1 MPKTARKRK
10 VLVIDVGGTNVKV
23 LATGQTER
31 RKFPSGR
38 EMNPERMVAEIRA
51 ITKDWDYDVVSLG
64 YPGPV
69 KKGHLIS
76 EPRNLGKGWVGF
88 NFERAL
94 ERPVRIMNDAAMQA
108 LGSYKQHGKMLFLGL
123 GTGLGSSIVV
133 RGTVRALEL
142 GTFPY
147 RKKTIEDYVSRERLK
162 SRGAKKW
169 SKDVA
174 VVVAHMIKAL
184 HPDDVVLGGGNAR
197 KLTKIPKGCRL
208 GSNANAFI
216 GGFRMWEEAEE
227 KQKSRTAPI
236 TRAA

>member
-1 MPKTARKRK
+1 MT
-10 VLVIDVGGTNVKV
+10 
-23 LATGQTER
+23 
-31 RKFPSGR
+31 
-38 EMNPERMVAEIRA
+38 PERMVAELKA
-51 ITKDWDYDVVSLG
+51 VTKDWDFDVVSLG

-69 KKGHLIS
+69 KHGLPVS
-76 EPRNLGKGWVGF
+76 EPRNLGKGWVSF
-88 NFERAL
+88 DFEEAL
-94 ERPVRIMNDAAMQA
+94 ECPVRIMNDAAMQA
-108 LGSYKQHGKMLFLGL
+108 LGSYKHGKMLFLGL

-133 RGTVRALEL
+133 HGTVRGLEL

>member
-23 LATGQTER
+23 LATGQTAR
-31 RKFPSGR
+31 RRFPSGR
-38 EMNPERMVAEIRA
+38 EMTPERMVAELKA
-51 ITKDWDYDVVSLG
+51 VTKDWDFDVVSLG

-69 KKGHLIS
+69 KHGLPVS
-76 EPRNLGKGWVGF
+76 EPRNLGKGWVSF
-88 NFERAL
+88 DFEEAL
-94 ERPVRIMNDAAMQA
+94 ECPVRIMNDAAMQA
-108 LGSYKQHGKMLFLGL
+108 LGSYKHGKMLFLGL

-133 RGTVRALEL
+133 HGTVRGLEL

>member
-1 MPKTARKRK
+1 M
-10 VLVIDVGGTNVKV
+10 LVIDVGGTNVKV
-23 LATGQTER
+23 RATGQAGR

-38 EMNPERMVAEIRA
+38 ELTPERMVAEVKA

-69 KKGHLIS
+69 DHGHPVA

-88 NFERAL
+88 DFERAFG
-94 ERPVRIMNDAAMQA
+94 RPVRIMNDAAMQA
-108 LGSYKQHGKMLFLGL
+108 LGSYKEGKMLFLGL

-133 RGTVRALEL
+133 HGKVRALEL
-142 GTFPY
+142 GAFPY
-147 RKKTIEDYVSRERLK
+147 RKKTLEDYVSRERLN

-174 VVVAHMIKAL
+174 VVVAHLMHAL
-184 HPDDVVLGGGNAR
+184 RPDDVVLGGGNAK
-197 KLTKIPKGCRL
+197 KLTDLPKGCRL

-227 KQKSRTAPI
+227 KHGRGTALRP
-236 TRAA
+236 RAA

>member
-1 MPKTARKRK
+1 MPKPGRKRK

-23 LATGQTER
+23 LATGQTAR
-31 RKFPSGR
+31 RRFPSGR
-38 EMNPERMVAEIRA
+38 EMTPERMVAEVKA
-51 ITKDWDYDVVSLG
+51 ITKDWDFDVVSLG

-69 KKGHLIS
+69 KHGHPVS

-88 NFERAL
+88 DFEGAL
-94 ERPVRIMNDAAMQA
+94 KRPVRIMNDAAMQA
-108 LGSYKQHGKMLFLGL
+108 LGSYKHGKMLFLGL

-133 RGTVRALEL
+133 HGTVRGLEL

-197 KLTKIPKGCRL
+197 KLTQIPKGCRL
-208 GSNANAFI
+208 GSNANAFV
-216 GGFRMWEEAEE
+216 GGFRMWEEAEDI
-227 KQKSRTAPI
+227 QKSRTAPR

>member
-23 LATGQTER
+23 LATGQTAR
-31 RKFPSGR
+31 RRFPSGR
-38 EMNPERMVAEIRA
+38 EMTPERMVAELKA
-51 ITKDWDYDVVSLG
+51 VTKDWDFDVVSLG

-69 KKGHLIS
+69 KHGLPVS
-76 EPRNLGKGWVGF
+76 EPRNLGKGWVSF
-88 NFERAL
+88 DFEEAL
-94 ERPVRIMNDAAMQA
+94 ECPVRIMNDAAMQA
-108 LGSYKQHGKMLFLGL
+108 LGSYKHGKMLFLGL

-133 RGTVRALEL
+133 HGTVRGLEL

-174 VVVAHMIKAL
+174 VVVAHMINAL

-197 KLTKIPKGCRL
+197 KLTQIPKGCRL

-216 GGFRMWEEAEE
+216 GGFRMWEEAEDI
-227 KQKSRTAPI
+227 QKSRTAPR

>member
-1 MPKTARKRK
+1 
-10 VLVIDVGGTNVKV
+10 VGGTNVKV

-38 EMNPERMVAEIRA
+38 EMTPERMVAEIRA

-69 KKGHLIS
+69 KKGHPVS

-88 NFERAL
+88 DFERAL

-147 RKKTIEDYVSRERLK
+147 RKKTIEHCVSRERLK

-174 VVVAHMIKAL
+174 VVVAHMINAL

-197 KLTKIPKGCRL
+197 KLTKIPKACRL
-208 GSNANAFI
+208 GSNANAFM
-216 GGFRMWEEAEE
+216 GGFRMWEQAQERH
-227 KQKSRTAPI
+227 KPRTAPR